1 MPSIT
6 FAGVDL
12 SAYGLVLVS
21 PDPSMQLVSETYQM
35 LTRAYSPESK
45 RTPKNIILGIEVVG
59 TSRATAEAYLDSIK
73 AVLNRS
79 VDGRLVL
86 SNMSDRYW
94 MARYQSLQGSWPAP
108 STFSGTLSF
117 ICHDPMAYAVAE
129 TNATYSIDAD
139 PKEISLTVAGSGDA
153 EPQFILA
160 AGEAWDSTVY
170 IVNAAL
176 GQTFQWTGVMTSG
189 QRLTVD
195 SKTWYVSLNGATAMS
210 GVDGQFPKLAPG
222 GNLIS
227 VEGFGSLGSMRVK
240 YRARYV

>member
-12 SAYGLVLVS
+12 SAYRLVLVT
-21 PDPSMQLVSETYQM
+21 PDPSTQMATEAYQM
-35 LTRAYSPESK
+35 LTRSYAPESK
-45 RTPKNIILGIEVVG
+45 RTPKNIILGVEVVG

-79 VDGRLVL
+79 MDGRLVL
-86 SNMSDRYW
+86 SNMPDRYW
-94 MARYQSLQGSWPAP
+94 MARYQSLVGLWPAP

-129 TNATYSIDAD
+129 TNVSYSIDAD

-153 EPQFILA
+153 EPQFILT
-160 AGEAWDSTVY
+160 AGEAWDSTLY

-195 SKTWYVSLNGATAMS
+195 SRLWYVSLDGSASMT
-210 GVDGQFPKLAPG
+210 GVGGQFPLLVPG
-222 GNLIS
+222 SNLIAVS
-227 VEGFGSLGSMRVK
+227 GFGSLGSMRIRYK
-240 YRARYV
+240 ARYA